1 MIINYATKVQKKSHI
16 GKFLLTKYATFFVKL
31 YYGTFSVPSL
41 SFEDCFLFIELKI
54 NYLLRY
60 SCIDLAALRPS
71 DIAKITVAPPR
82 TISPPANNIGIDDCI

>member
-1 MIINYATKVQKKSHI
+1 MLQRYKKNRTLASFYSLNMRL
-16 GKFLLTKYATFFVKL
+16 FLLNSTTGLFQCPRSALRIV
-31 YYGTFSVPSL
+31 
-41 SFEDCFLFIELKI
+41 FLFIELKI